1 MTKQEY
7 KSYFKFAS
15 KRYIAY
21 ILITCTALFLPFVR
35 IGGNQFFLLSFERGE
50 LHLLFAKFNVQ
61 ELFLMPFVLIIF
73 FIFIFFMTNLGG
85 RVWCGWSCPQTIFRA
100 IYRDLIQ
107 TKILKIRKSVSN
119 KQTQAESGVKSV
131 LAVAIWSILSF
142 IAAANF
148 LWLFVPPQDFFAQI
162 SDPAEH
168 KILLGAW
175 LVIAA
180 FLIFDVAFLGE
191 NFCVYVCPYARVQ
204 SVMIDADSVQVI
216 YDETRGG
223 KIFDG
228 QTKLWKKPPEPQ
240 NECTGCEACV
250 KICPTHIDIRKGM
263 QLECINCLECVDAC
277 TKTMSGLNLPSLIS
291 WTSSNS
297 LKTKQKVR
305 YLRFKTVGY
314 CAIIAIA
321 ATALTLMSAKKENM
335 LLNINRTSE
344 LYKVNKSGEVENA
357 YVFLFEN
364 TDANAHEFYFDVSAE
379 EAKAQIKIERP
390 KAQISLKAG
399 EKKKVVVVL
408 SAPKAAFA
416 GTNEQTTRIKI
427 HAYAADDKE
436 KINIK
441 RQTIFAHPSK

>member
-1 MTKQEY
+1 MTKEEY
-7 KSYFKFAS
+7 KKYFKFAD

-21 ILITCTALFLPFVR
+21 VLITCSALILPFIT
-35 IGGNQFFLLSFERGE
+35 IGGNHFFLLSFERSE
-50 LHLLFAKFNVQ
+50 LHLFFAKFNVQ

-85 RVWCGWSCPQTIFRA
+85 RVWCGWSCPQTIFRV

-107 TKILKIRKSVSN
+107 TKILKIRKNISN
-119 KQTQAESGVKSV
+119 KQTQAEGGAKKT
-131 LAVAIWSILSF
+131 LAVAIWSVLAF
-142 IAAANF
+142 VAAANF
-148 LWLFVPPQDFFAQI
+148 LWFFVPPQEFFAQI
-162 SDPAEH
+162 LDPAEH

-175 LVIAA
+175 IVIAA

-191 NFCVYVCPYARVQ
+191 NFCIYVCPYARVQ
-204 SVMIDADSVQVI
+204 SVMIDNDSVQVI

-223 KIFDG
+223 KIYDG

-277 TKTMSGLNLPSLIS
+277 TKTMSGLNLSSLIS

-305 YLRFKTVGY
+305 YLRFKTIGY
-314 CAIIAIA
+314 CAAIAITA
-321 ATALTLMSAKKENM
+321 AALALMSAKKENM

-344 LYKVNKSGEVENA
+344 LYKVNKDGEIENA

-364 TDANAHEFYFDVSAE
+364 TDAAAHEFYFDVSAND
-379 EAKAQIKIERP
+379 ADIKIKRP
-390 KAQISLKAG
+390 KSNIALNAG
-399 EKKKVVVVL
+399 EKKKIVVVL
-408 SAPKAAFA
+408 TAPKNAARA
-416 GTNEQTTRIKI
+416 GKNANAKI
-427 HAYAADDKE
+427 TIRAYAADKKE
-436 KINIK
+436 KINVV
-441 RQTIFAHPSK
+441 RETIFAYPRD

>member
-119 KQTQAESGVKSV
+119 KQTQAESGVKNV
-131 LAVAIWSILSF
+131 LAVTIWSVLSF

-204 SVMIDADSVQVI
+204 SVMIDGDSVQVI
-216 YDETRGG
+216 YDEARGG

-390 KAQISLKAG
+390 KAQILLKAG

-416 GTNEQTTRIKI
+416 GTNEQTTKIKI

>member
-85 RVWCGWSCPQTIFRA
+85 RVWCGWSCPQTIFRT

-119 KQTQAESGVKSV
+119 KQTQAESGVKNV

-204 SVMIDADSVQVI
+204 SVMIDGDSVQVI

-416 GTNEQTTRIKI
+416 GTNEQTTKIKI

>member
-1 MTKQEY
+1 MTKEEY
-7 KSYFKFAS
+7 KNYFKFAS

-21 ILITCTALFLPFVR
+21 ILITCTALVLPFIT
-35 IGGNQFFLLSFERGE
+35 IGGNQFFLLSFERSE
-50 LHLLFAKFNVQ
+50 LHLFFAKFNVQ

-85 RVWCGWSCPQTIFRA
+85 RVWCGWSCPQTIFRV

-119 KQTQAESGVKSV
+119 KQTQAEGGVKNA
-131 LAVAIWSILSF
+131 LAVAIWSVLAF

-148 LWLFVPPQDFFAQI
+148 LWFFVPPQDFFAQI
-162 SDPAEH
+162 SNPAEH

-191 NFCVYVCPYARVQ
+191 NFCIYVCPYARVQ
-204 SVMIDADSVQVI
+204 SVMIDSDSVQVI

-223 KIFDG
+223 KIFEG
-228 QTKLWKKPPEPQ
+228 QTKLWKKPPDPQ

-305 YLRFKTVGY
+305 YFRFKTVGY
-314 CAIIAIA
+314 CAAIAIA
-321 ATALTLMSAKKENM
+321 ATALAIMSAKKESM

-344 LYKVNKSGEVENA
+344 LYKVNKDGQIENA

-364 TDANAHEFYFDVSAE
+364 TDAAAHEFYFDVSAND
-379 EAKAQIKIERP
+379 ADIKIKRP
-390 KAQISLKAG
+390 KSNIALNAG
-399 EKKKVVVVL
+399 EKKKIVVVL
-408 SAPKAAFA
+408 TAPKNAARA
-416 GTNEQTTRIKI
+416 GKNANAKI
-427 HAYAADDKE
+427 TIRAYAADKKE
-436 KINIK
+436 KINVV
-441 RQTIFAHPSK
+441 RETIFAYPRD

>member
-85 RVWCGWSCPQTIFRA
+85 RVWCGWSCPQTIFRT
-100 IYRDLIQ
+100 IYRDFIQ

-119 KQTQAESGVKSV
+119 KQTQAESGVKNV

-204 SVMIDADSVQVI
+204 SVMIDGDSVQVI
-216 YDETRGG
+216 YDEARGG

-390 KAQISLKAG
+390 KAQILLKAG

-416 GTNEQTTRIKI
+416 GTNEQTTKIKI

>member
-1 MTKQEY
+1 MTKEEY
-7 KSYFKFAS
+7 KNYFKFAS

-21 ILITCTALFLPFVR
+21 ILITCIALILPFITV
-35 IGGNQFFLLSFERGE
+35 GGNQFFLLSFERSE

-119 KQTQAESGVKSV
+119 KQTIADGSAKKA
-131 LAVAIWSILSF
+131 LAVAIWSILAF

-148 LWLFVPPQDFFAQI
+148 LWFFVPPQDFFAQI
-162 SDPAEH
+162 SNPAEH

-175 LVIAA
+175 LVIAV

-216 YDETRGG
+216 YDEARGG
-223 KIFDG
+223 KIYDR
-228 QTKLWKKPPEPQ
+228 QTKLWKKPPDPQ

-297 LKTKQKVR
+297 LRTPQKVR
-305 YLRFKTVGY
+305 YFRFKTIGY

-321 ATALTLMSAKKENM
+321 ATALTLMSAKKESM

-344 LYKVNKSGEVENA
+344 LYKINKSGEIENA

-364 TDANAHEFYFDVSAE
+364 TDAQAHEFYFDVSADG
-379 EAKAQIKIERP
+379 AKAPIKIERP
-390 KAQISLKAG
+390 RDQIPLKAG
-399 EKKKVVVVL
+399 EKKRVVVVL
-408 SAPKAAFA
+408 SAPKSAFA
-416 GTNEQTTRIKI
+416 KTGEQTTKI
-427 HAYAADDKE
+427 EISAYAADNKE
-436 KINIK
+436 KINVK
-441 RQTIFAHPSK
+441 RRTIFAHPSE

>member
-1 MTKQEY
+1 MTKEEY
-7 KSYFKFAS
+7 KKYFKFAS

-21 ILITCTALFLPFVR
+21 ILLTCTALILPFIS
-35 IGGNQFFLLSFERGE
+35 IGGNQFFLLSFERSE
-50 LHLLFAKFNVQ
+50 LHLFFAKFNVQ

-119 KQTQAESGVKSV
+119 KQTQAEGGIKNALAVVIWSV
-131 LAVAIWSILSF
+131 LAFV
-142 IAAANF
+142 AAANF
-148 LWLFVPPQDFFAQI
+148 LWFFVPPQEFLVQI
-162 SDPAEH
+162 LDPAEH

-175 LVIAA
+175 IVIAA

-191 NFCVYVCPYARVQ
+191 NFCIYVCPYARVQ
-204 SVMIDADSVQVI
+204 SVMIDNDSMQVI
-216 YDETRGG
+216 YDEARGG
-223 KIFDG
+223 KIFEG
-228 QTKLWKKPPEPQ
+228 QTKLWKKPPGPQ
-240 NECTGCEACV
+240 DECTGCEACV

-305 YLRFKTVGY
+305 YLRFKTIGY
-314 CAIIAIA
+314 CAAIAIA
-321 ATALTLMSAKKENM
+321 ATALALMSAKKENM

-344 LYKVNKSGEVENA
+344 LYKVNKDGQIENA

-364 TDANAHEFYFDVSAE
+364 TDAAAHEFYFDVSAND
-379 EAKAQIKIERP
+379 ADIKIKRP
-390 KAQISLKAG
+390 KSNIALNAG
-399 EKKKVVVVL
+399 EKKKIVVVL
-408 SAPKAAFA
+408 TAPKNAARA
-416 GTNEQTTRIKI
+416 GKNANAKI
-427 HAYAADDKE
+427 TIRAYATDEKE
-436 KINIK
+436 KINVV
-441 RQTIFAHPSK
+441 RETIFAYPRD

>member
-119 KQTQAESGVKSV
+119 KQTQAESGVKNA
-131 LAVAIWSILSF
+131 LAVAIWSVLAF

-148 LWLFVPPQDFFAQI
+148 LWFFVPPQDFFAQI
-162 SDPAEH
+162 SNPAEH

-204 SVMIDADSVQVI
+204 SVMIDSDSVQVI
-216 YDETRGG
+216 YDEARGG
-223 KIFDG
+223 KIYDG
-228 QTKLWKKPPEPQ
+228 QTKLWKKPPDPQ

-321 ATALTLMSAKKENM
+321 ATALTLMSAKKESM

-344 LYKVNKSGEVENA
+344 LYKVNKSGEIENA

-364 TDANAHEFYFDVSAE
+364 TDAQAHEFYFDVSADR
-379 EAKAQIKIERP
+379 AKAPIKIERP
-390 KAQISLKAG
+390 RDQIPLKAG
-399 EKKKVVVVL
+399 EKRKVVVVL

-416 GTNEQTTRIKI
+416 GTNEQTTKIKI

>member
-85 RVWCGWSCPQTIFRA
+85 RVWCGWSCPQTIFRT

-119 KQTQAESGVKSV
+119 KQTQAESGVKNV

-204 SVMIDADSVQVI
+204 SVMIDGDSVQVI
-216 YDETRGG
+216 YDEARGG

-379 EAKAQIKIERP
+379 EAKALIKIERP

-416 GTNEQTTRIKI
+416 GTNEQTTKIKI

>member
-85 RVWCGWSCPQTIFRA
+85 RVWCGWSCPQTIFRT

-119 KQTQAESGVKSV
+119 KQTQAESGVKNV

-379 EAKAQIKIERP
+379 EAKAQIQIERP

-416 GTNEQTTRIKI
+416 GTNEQTTKIKI

>member
-1 MTKQEY
+1 MTKEEY
-7 KSYFKFAS
+7 KKYFKFAS

-21 ILITCTALFLPFVR
+21 ILITCTALILPFIS
-35 IGGNQFFLLSFERGE
+35 IGGNQFFLLSFERSE
-50 LHLLFAKFNVQ
+50 LHLFFAKFNVQ

-119 KQTQAESGVKSV
+119 KQTQAESGAKNALS
-131 LAVAIWSILSF
+131 VAIWSVLAF
-142 IAAANF
+142 ISAANF
-148 LWLFVPPQDFFAQI
+148 LWFFVPPQEFLAQI
-162 SDPAEH
+162 LDPAEH

-175 LVIAA
+175 IVIAA

-191 NFCVYVCPYARVQ
+191 NFCIYVCPYARVQ
-204 SVMIDADSVQVI
+204 SVMIDNDSVQVI
-216 YDETRGG
+216 YDEARGG
-223 KIFDG
+223 KIYDG

-240 NECTGCEACV
+240 DECTGCEACV

-305 YLRFKTVGY
+305 YLRFKTIGY
-314 CAIIAIA
+314 CAAIAIA
-321 ATALTLMSAKKENM
+321 ATALALMSAKKENM

-344 LYKVNKSGEVENA
+344 LYKVNKDGQIENA

-364 TDANAHEFYFDVSAE
+364 TDAAAHEFYFDVSAND
-379 EAKAQIKIERP
+379 ADIKIKRP
-390 KAQISLKAG
+390 KSNIALNAG
-399 EKKKVVVVL
+399 EKKKIVVVL
-408 SAPKAAFA
+408 TAPKNAARA
-416 GTNEQTTRIKI
+416 GKNANAKI
-427 HAYAADDKE
+427 TIRAYATDEKE
-436 KINIK
+436 KINVV
-441 RQTIFAHPSK
+441 RETIFAYPRD

>member
-119 KQTQAESGVKSV
+119 KQTQAESGVKNV

-204 SVMIDADSVQVI
+204 SVMIDGDSVQVI
-216 YDETRGG
+216 YDEARGG

-416 GTNEQTTRIKI
+416 GTNKQTTKIKI

>member
-1 MTKQEY
+1 MTKEEY
-7 KSYFKFAS
+7 KNYFKFAS

-21 ILITCTALFLPFVR
+21 ILITCTALVLPFIT
-35 IGGNQFFLLSFERGE
+35 IGGNQFFLLSFERSE
-50 LHLLFAKFNVQ
+50 LHLFFAKFNVQ

-119 KQTQAESGVKSV
+119 KQTLAESGAKNA
-131 LAVAIWSILSF
+131 LAVAIWSVLAF

-148 LWLFVPPQDFFAQI
+148 LWFFVPPQDFFAQI
-162 SDPAEH
+162 SNPSEH

-175 LVIAA
+175 LVIAV

-216 YDETRGG
+216 YDEARGG
-223 KIFDG
+223 KIYDG
-228 QTKLWKKPPEPQ
+228 QTKLWKKPPDPQ

-321 ATALTLMSAKKENM
+321 ATALTLMSAKKES
-335 LLNINRTSE
+335 RSR
-344 LYKVNKSGEVENA
+344 
-357 YVFLFEN
+357 
-364 TDANAHEFYFDVSAE
+364 
-379 EAKAQIKIERP
+379 AKRA
-390 KAQISLKAG
+390 
-399 EKKKVVVVL
+399 
-408 SAPKAAFA
+408 
-416 GTNEQTTRIKI
+416 
-427 HAYAADDKE
+427 
-436 KINIK
+436 
-441 RQTIFAHPSK
+441 

>member
-1 MTKQEY
+1 MTKEEY
-7 KSYFKFAS
+7 KKYFKFAS

-21 ILITCTALFLPFVR
+21 ILITCTVLILPFIT
-35 IGGNQFFLLSFERGE
+35 IGGNQFFLLSFERSE
-50 LHLLFAKFNVQ
+50 LHLFFAKFNVQ

-119 KQTQAESGVKSV
+119 KQTQAESGVKNA
-131 LAVAIWSILSF
+131 LAVAIWSVLAF

-148 LWLFVPPQDFFAQI
+148 LWFFVPPQDFLVQI
-162 SDPAEH
+162 LNPAEH

-175 LVIAA
+175 IVIAA

-191 NFCVYVCPYARVQ
+191 NFCIYICPYARVQ
-204 SVMIDADSVQVI
+204 SVMIDNDSVQVI
-216 YDETRGG
+216 YDEGRGG
-223 KIFDG
+223 KIFEG

-314 CAIIAIA
+314 CAAITIA
-321 ATALTLMSAKKENM
+321 ATALALMSAKKESM

-344 LYKVNKSGEVENA
+344 LYKINKSGEIENA

-364 TDANAHEFYFDVSAE
+364 TDAHAHEFYFDVSAND
-379 EAKAQIKIERP
+379 ADIKIKRP
-390 KAQISLKAG
+390 KSNIALNAG
-399 EKKKVVVVL
+399 EKKKIVVVL
-408 SAPKAAFA
+408 TAPKNAARA
-416 GTNEQTTRIKI
+416 GKNANAKI
-427 HAYAADDKE
+427 TIRAYATDEKE
-436 KINIK
+436 KINVV
-441 RQTIFAHPSK
+441 RETIFAYPRD

>member
-119 KQTQAESGVKSV
+119 KQTQAESGVKNA
-131 LAVAIWSILSF
+131 LAVAIWSVLAF

-148 LWLFVPPQDFFAQI
+148 LWFFVPPQDFFAQI
-162 SDPAEH
+162 SNPAEH

-204 SVMIDADSVQVI
+204 SVMIDSDSVQVI
-216 YDETRGG
+216 YDEARGG
-223 KIFDG
+223 KIYDG
-228 QTKLWKKPPEPQ
+228 QTKLWKKPPDPQ

-297 LKTKQKVR
+297 LKNKQKVR

-321 ATALTLMSAKKENM
+321 ATALTLMSAKKESM

-344 LYKVNKSGEVENA
+344 LYKVNKSGEIENA

-364 TDANAHEFYFDVSAE
+364 TDAQAHEFYFDVSADR
-379 EAKAQIKIERP
+379 AKAPIKIERP
-390 KAQISLKAG
+390 RDQIPLKAG
-399 EKKKVVVVL
+399 EKRKVVVVL

-416 GTNEQTTRIKI
+416 GTNEQTTKIKI

>member
-119 KQTQAESGVKSV
+119 KQTQAESGVKNV

-175 LVIAA
+175 LVIAV
-180 FLIFDVAFLGE
+180 FLIFDVTFLGE

-204 SVMIDADSVQVI
+204 SVMIDGDSVQVI
-216 YDETRGG
+216 YDEARGG

-416 GTNEQTTRIKI
+416 GTNEQTTKIKI

>member
-119 KQTQAESGVKSV
+119 KQTQAESGVKNV

-175 LVIAA
+175 LVIAV

-204 SVMIDADSVQVI
+204 SVMIDGDSVQVI
-216 YDETRGG
+216 YDEARGG

-416 GTNEQTTRIKI
+416 GTNEQTTKIKI

>member
-85 RVWCGWSCPQTIFRA
+85 RVWCGWSCPQTIFRT

-119 KQTQAESGVKSV
+119 KQTQAESGVKNV
-131 LAVAIWSILSF
+131 LAVTIWSVLSF

-216 YDETRGG
+216 YDEARGG

-344 LYKVNKSGEVENA
+344 LYKVNKSGEIENA

-364 TDANAHEFYFDVSAE
+364 TDAQAHEFYFDVSADR
-379 EAKAQIKIERP
+379 AKAPIKIERP
-390 KAQISLKAG
+390 RDQIPLKAG
-399 EKKKVVVVL
+399 EKRKVVVVL

-416 GTNEQTTRIKI
+416 GTNEQTTKIKI

>member
-85 RVWCGWSCPQTIFRA
+85 RVWCGWSCPQTIFRT

-119 KQTQAESGVKSV
+119 KQTQAESGVKNV
-131 LAVAIWSILSF
+131 LAVTIWSVLSF

-204 SVMIDADSVQVI
+204 SVMIDGDSVQVI
-216 YDETRGG
+216 YDEARGG

-390 KAQISLKAG
+390 KAQILLKAG

-416 GTNEQTTRIKI
+416 GTNEQTTKIKI

>member
-85 RVWCGWSCPQTIFRA
+85 RVWCGWSCPQTIFRT

-119 KQTQAESGVKSV
+119 KQTQAESGVKNV
-131 LAVAIWSILSF
+131 LAVAIWSVLSF

-204 SVMIDADSVQVI
+204 SVMIDGDSVQVI
-216 YDETRGG
+216 YDEARGG

-344 LYKVNKSGEVENA
+344 LYKINKSGEVENA

-379 EAKAQIKIERP
+379 EAKALIKIERP

-416 GTNEQTTRIKI
+416 GTNEQTTKIKI

>member
-1 MTKQEY
+1 MTKEEY
-7 KSYFKFAS
+7 KKYFKFAS

-21 ILITCTALFLPFVR
+21 ILITCSALILPFIT
-35 IGGNQFFLLSFERGE
+35 IGGNQFFLLSFERSE
-50 LHLLFAKFNVQ
+50 LHLFFAKFNVQ

-85 RVWCGWSCPQTIFRA
+85 RVWCGWSCPQTIFRV

-119 KQTQAESGVKSV
+119 KQTQAESGVKNV
-131 LAVAIWSILSF
+131 LAVAIWSVLAF

-148 LWLFVPPQDFFAQI
+148 LWFFVPPHDFLAQI
-162 SDPAEH
+162 LDPAEH

-175 LVIAA
+175 IVIAA

-191 NFCVYVCPYARVQ
+191 NFCIYVCPYARVQ
-204 SVMIDADSVQVI
+204 SVMIDNDSVQVI
-216 YDETRGG
+216 YDEARGG
-223 KIFDG
+223 KIYDG

-263 QLECINCLECVDAC
+263 QLECINCLECADAC

-305 YLRFKTVGY
+305 YLRFKTIGY
-314 CAIIAIA
+314 CAAIAIA
-321 ATALTLMSAKKENM
+321 ATALALMSAKKENM

-344 LYKVNKSGEVENA
+344 LYKVNKDGQIENA

-364 TDANAHEFYFDVSAE
+364 TDAAAHEFYFDVSAND
-379 EAKAQIKIERP
+379 ADIKIKRP
-390 KAQISLKAG
+390 KSNIALNAG
-399 EKKKVVVVL
+399 EKKKIVVVL
-408 SAPKAAFA
+408 TAPKNATRA
-416 GTNEQTTRIKI
+416 GKNANAKI
-427 HAYAADDKE
+427 TIRAYAVDEKE
-436 KINIK
+436 KINIA
-441 RQTIFAHPSK
+441 RETIFAYPRD

>member
-119 KQTQAESGVKSV
+119 KQTQAESGVKNA
-131 LAVAIWSILSF
+131 LAVAIWSVLAF

-148 LWLFVPPQDFFAQI
+148 LWFFVPPQDFFAQI
-162 SDPAEH
+162 SNPAEH

-191 NFCVYVCPYARVQ
+191 NFCIYVCPYARVQ
-204 SVMIDADSVQVI
+204 SVMIDNDSVQVI
-216 YDETRGG
+216 YDEARGG
-223 KIFDG
+223 KIFEG

-297 LKTKQKVR
+297 LKNKQKVR

-321 ATALTLMSAKKENM
+321 ATALTLMSAKKESM

-344 LYKVNKSGEVENA
+344 LYKVNKSGEIENA

-364 TDANAHEFYFDVSAE
+364 TDAQAHEFYFDVSADR
-379 EAKAQIKIERP
+379 AKAPIKIERP
-390 KAQISLKAG
+390 RDQIPLKAG
-399 EKKKVVVVL
+399 EKRKVVVVL

-416 GTNEQTTRIKI
+416 GTNEQTTKIKI

>member
-119 KQTQAESGVKSV
+119 KQTQAESGVKNV

-204 SVMIDADSVQVI
+204 SVMIDGDSVQVI
-216 YDETRGG
+216 YDEARGG

-416 GTNEQTTRIKI
+416 GTNEQTTKIKI

>member
-1 MTKQEY
+1 
-7 KSYFKFAS
+7 
-15 KRYIAY
+15 
-21 ILITCTALFLPFVR
+21 
-35 IGGNQFFLLSFERGE
+35 
-50 LHLLFAKFNVQ
+50 
-61 ELFLMPFVLIIF
+61 
-73 FIFIFFMTNLGG
+73 MTNLGG

-107 TKILKIRKSVSN
+107 TKILKIRKSISN
-119 KQTQAESGVKSV
+119 KQTQAESGAKNA
-131 LAVAIWSILSF
+131 LAVAIWSVLAF

-148 LWLFVPPQDFFAQI
+148 LWFFVPPQDFFAQI
-162 SDPAEH
+162 SNPAEH

-175 LVIAA
+175 LVIAV

-223 KIFDG
+223 KIYDG
-228 QTKLWKKPPEPQ
+228 QTKLWKKPPDPQ

-297 LKTKQKVR
+297 LKNKQKVR

-321 ATALTLMSAKKENM
+321 ATVLTLMSAKKESM

-344 LYKVNKSGEVENA
+344 LYKINKSGEIENA

-364 TDANAHEFYFDVSAE
+364 TDTQAHEFYFDISADG
-379 EAKAQIKIERP
+379 AKAPIKIERP
-390 KAQISLKAG
+390 RDQIPLKAG
-399 EKKKVVVVL
+399 EKKRVVVVL
-408 SAPKAAFA
+408 SAPKSAFA
-416 GTNEQTTRIKI
+416 GTNEQTTKI
-427 HAYAADDKE
+427 EIAAYAADNKE
-436 KINIK
+436 KINVK
-441 RQTIFAHPSK
+441 RRTIFAYPSE

>member
-1 MTKQEY
+1 MTKEEY
-7 KSYFKFAS
+7 KNYFKFAS

-21 ILITCTALFLPFVR
+21 ILITCTALILPFIS
-35 IGGNQFFLLSFERGE
+35 IGGNQFFLLSFERSE
-50 LHLLFAKFNVQ
+50 LHLFFAKFNVQ

-100 IYRDLIQ
+100 IYRDFIQ
-107 TKILKIRKSVSN
+107 TKILKIRKSISN
-119 KQTQAESGVKSV
+119 KQTITEGGVKKA
-131 LAVAIWSILSF
+131 LAVAIWSVLAF

-148 LWLFVPPQDFFAQI
+148 LWFFVPPQDFFAQI

-191 NFCVYVCPYARVQ
+191 NFCIYVCPYARVQ
-204 SVMIDADSVQVI
+204 SVMIDNDSVQVI
-216 YDETRGG
+216 YDEARGG
-223 KIFDG
+223 KIYDG

-305 YLRFKTVGY
+305 YLRFKTIGY
-314 CAIIAIA
+314 CAAIAITA
-321 ATALTLMSAKKENM
+321 AALALMSAKKENM

-344 LYKVNKSGEVENA
+344 LYKVNKDGEIENA

-364 TDANAHEFYFDVSAE
+364 TDAAAHEFYFDVSAND
-379 EAKAQIKIERP
+379 ADIKIKRP
-390 KAQISLKAG
+390 KSNIALNAG
-399 EKKKVVVVL
+399 EKKKIVVVL
-408 SAPKAAFA
+408 TAPKNAARA
-416 GTNEQTTRIKI
+416 GKNANTKI
-427 HAYAADDKE
+427 TIRAYAADEKE
-436 KINIK
+436 KINIA
-441 RQTIFAHPSK
+441 RETIFAYPRD

>member
-1 MTKQEY
+1 MTKEEY
-7 KSYFKFAS
+7 KKYFKFAG

-21 ILITCTALFLPFVR
+21 VLITCSALILPFVT
-35 IGGNQFFLLSFERGE
+35 IGGNHFFLLSFERSE
-50 LHLLFAKFNVQ
+50 LHLFFAKFNVQ

-85 RVWCGWSCPQTIFRA
+85 RVWCGWSCPQTIFRVM
-100 IYRDLIQ
+100 YRDLIQ

-119 KQTQAESGVKSV
+119 KQTQAESGVKNA
-131 LAVAIWSILSF
+131 LAVAIWSVLAF
-142 IAAANF
+142 VAAANF
-148 LWLFVPPQDFFAQI
+148 LWFFVPPQEFLAQI
-162 SDPAEH
+162 SNPAEH

-191 NFCVYVCPYARVQ
+191 NFCIYVCPYARVQ
-204 SVMIDADSVQVI
+204 SVMIDNDSVQVI

-223 KIFDG
+223 KIFEG

-305 YLRFKTVGY
+305 YLRFKTIGY
-314 CAIIAIA
+314 CAAIAIA

-344 LYKVNKSGEVENA
+344 LYKVNKDGEIENA

-364 TDANAHEFYFDVSAE
+364 TDAAAHEFYFDVSAND
-379 EAKAQIKIERP
+379 ADIKIKRP
-390 KAQISLKAG
+390 KSNIALNAG
-399 EKKKVVVVL
+399 EKKKIVVVL
-408 SAPKAAFA
+408 TAPKNAARA
-416 GTNEQTTRIKI
+416 GKNANTKI
-427 HAYAADDKE
+427 TIRAYAADEKE
-436 KINIK
+436 KINIA
-441 RQTIFAHPSK
+441 RETIFAYPRD

>member
-1 MTKQEY
+1 MTKEEY
-7 KSYFKFAS
+7 KNYFKFAS

-21 ILITCTALFLPFVR
+21 ILITCTALLLPFIS
-35 IGGNQFFLLSFERGE
+35 IGGNQFFLLSFERSE

-85 RVWCGWSCPQTIFRA
+85 RVWCGWSCPQTIFRV

-107 TKILKIRKSVSN
+107 TKILKIRKSVAN
-119 KQTQAESGVKSV
+119 KQTPTENGVKNA
-131 LAVAIWSILSF
+131 LAVAIWSVLAF

-148 LWLFVPPQDFFAQI
+148 LWFFVPPQDFLAQI
-162 SDPAEH
+162 LDPAEH

-191 NFCVYVCPYARVQ
+191 NFCIYVCPYARVQ
-204 SVMIDADSVQVI
+204 SVMIDNDSVQVI

-223 KIFDG
+223 KIFEG

-305 YLRFKTVGY
+305 YLRFKTIGY
-314 CAIIAIA
+314 CAAIAITA
-321 ATALTLMSAKKENM
+321 AALALMSAKKENM

-344 LYKVNKSGEVENA
+344 LYKVNKDGEIENA

-364 TDANAHEFYFDVSAE
+364 TDAAAHEFYFDVSAND
-379 EAKAQIKIERP
+379 ADIKIKRP
-390 KAQISLKAG
+390 KSNIALNAG
-399 EKKKVVVVL
+399 EKKKIVVVL
-408 SAPKAAFA
+408 TAPKNAARA
-416 GTNEQTTRIKI
+416 GKNANTKI
-427 HAYAADDKE
+427 TIRAYAADEKE
-436 KINIK
+436 KINIA
-441 RQTIFAHPSK
+441 RETIFAYPRD

>member
-119 KQTQAESGVKSV
+119 KQTQAESGVKNA
-131 LAVAIWSILSF
+131 LAVAIWSVLAF

-148 LWLFVPPQDFFAQI
+148 LWFFVPPQDFFAQI
-162 SDPAEH
+162 SNPAEH

-191 NFCVYVCPYARVQ
+191 NFCIYVCPYARVQ
-204 SVMIDADSVQVI
+204 SVMIDSDSVQVI
-216 YDETRGG
+216 YDEARGG
-223 KIFDG
+223 KIYDG
-228 QTKLWKKPPEPQ
+228 QTKLWKKPPDPQ

-297 LKTKQKVR
+297 LKNKQKVR

-321 ATALTLMSAKKENM
+321 ATALTLMSAKKESM

-344 LYKVNKSGEVENA
+344 LYKVNKSGEIENA

-364 TDANAHEFYFDVSAE
+364 TDAQAHEFYFDVSADR
-379 EAKAQIKIERP
+379 AKAPIKIERP
-390 KAQISLKAG
+390 RDQIPLKAG
-399 EKKKVVVVL
+399 EKRKVVVVL

-416 GTNEQTTRIKI
+416 GTNEQTTKIKI

>member
-85 RVWCGWSCPQTIFRA
+85 RVWCGWSCPQTIFRT

-119 KQTQAESGVKSV
+119 KQAQAEGGVKKV
-131 LAVAIWSILSF
+131 LAVAIWSVLAF

-204 SVMIDADSVQVI
+204 SVMIDGDSVQVI
-216 YDETRGG
+216 YDEARGG

-379 EAKAQIKIERP
+379 EAKALIKIERP

-416 GTNEQTTRIKI
+416 GTNEQTTKIKI

>member
-119 KQTQAESGVKSV
+119 KQTQAESGVKNV
-131 LAVAIWSILSF
+131 LAVAIWSVLSF

-204 SVMIDADSVQVI
+204 SVMIDGDSVQVI
-216 YDETRGG
+216 YDEARGG

-416 GTNEQTTRIKI
+416 GTNEQTTKIKI